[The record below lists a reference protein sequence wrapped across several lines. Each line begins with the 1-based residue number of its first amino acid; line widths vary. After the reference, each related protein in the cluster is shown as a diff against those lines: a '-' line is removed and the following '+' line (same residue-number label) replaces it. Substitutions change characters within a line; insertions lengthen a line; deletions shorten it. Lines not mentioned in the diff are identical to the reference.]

1 MNRFISA
8 ALALSA
14 ATLISVSA
22 FAADPLAGTTWR
34 TFDDKTGAPKVLVTF
49 SESSNGLSGKIV
61 KRLAGSTIE
70 QCSACSGALRNKPL
84 IGLPI
89 IHHLRTTGGNEYGDG
104 EILDPKSGKTYRLNG
119 KLSSDGKTLELRGY
133 IGFALLGRTQVWTR
147 EN

>member
-1 MNRFISA
+1 MNRLISA
-8 ALALSA
+8 VLALSA
-14 ATLISVSA
+14 STLISLSA

-49 SESSNGLSGKIV
+49 SESANGLSGKIV

-70 QCSACSGALRNKPL
+70 QCSACAGALHNQPL
-84 IGLPI
+84 VGLPI
-89 IHHLRTTGGNEYGDG
+89 IHHLRSTGANQYGDG
-104 EILDPKSGKTYRLNG
+104 EILDPKNGKTYRLNG

-133 IGFALLGRTQVWTR
+133 VGFSLLGRTQVWTR